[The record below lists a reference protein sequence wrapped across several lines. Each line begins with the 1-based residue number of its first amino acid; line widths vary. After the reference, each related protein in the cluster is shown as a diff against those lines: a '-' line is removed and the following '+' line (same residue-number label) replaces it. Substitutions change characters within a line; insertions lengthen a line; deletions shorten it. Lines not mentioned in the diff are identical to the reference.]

1 MNFGDYPRLEARD
14 NRLNFLAVL
23 AAHLSNILGPL
34 FYATRRWRNVWSLR
48 PEHRGSSVAVA
59 ILASYTALDMAGR
72 VSARVSNPMKSW
84 IWLVGGAVSMGIG
97 IWSMHFIGML
107 SFHLPIQLAFSL
119 PITLLSMIIAIAV
132 SAIALLSSVN
142 ANLGYVA

>member
-1 MNFGDYPRLEARD
+1 
-14 NRLNFLAVL
+14 
-23 AAHLSNILGPL
+23 
-34 FYATRRWRNVWSLR
+34 
-48 PEHRGSSVAVA
+48 
-59 ILASYTALDMAGR
+59 
-72 VSARVSNPMKSW
+72 MKSW